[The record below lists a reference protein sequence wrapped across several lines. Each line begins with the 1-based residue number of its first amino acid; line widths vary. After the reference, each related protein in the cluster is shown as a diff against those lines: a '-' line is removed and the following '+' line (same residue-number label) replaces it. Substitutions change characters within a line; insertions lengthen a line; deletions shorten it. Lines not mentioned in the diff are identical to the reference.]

1 MMTIG
6 WQEESLLLS
15 SQRQDW
21 HRLDSMK
28 LFLLLF
34 QMILLLLLIVLLLL
48 LLLRLIKDDSKRRA
62 MTPALPGPV
71 KKSLKFKEF

>member
-21 HRLDSMK
+21 HRLDSIK
-28 LFLLLF
+28 LFLLFLF
-34 QMILLLLLIVLLLL
+34 LFLMILLL
-48 LLLRLIKDDSKRRA
+48 LLLRLIKDDSK
-62 MTPALPGPV
+62 
-71 KKSLKFKEF
+71 

>member
-21 HRLDSMK
+21 HRLDSIK

-34 QMILLLLLIVLLLL
+34 LLFLLILLLLLIIL

>member
-21 HRLDSMK
+21 HRLDSIK
-28 LFLLLF
+28 LFLLFLF
-34 QMILLLLLIVLLLL
+34 LMILLLLLIVLLLL
-48 LLLRLIKDDSKRRA
+48 LLRLIKDDSK
-62 MTPALPGPV
+62 
-71 KKSLKFKEF
+71 

>member
-21 HRLDSMK
+21 HRLDSIK
-28 LFLLLF
+28 LFLLFLF
-34 QMILLLLLIVLLLL
+34 LIILFLFLMILLLIVIFLLLFT
-48 LLLRLIKDDSKRRA
+48 LIKDDSK
-62 MTPALPGPV
+62 
-71 KKSLKFKEF
+71 

>member
-6 WQEESLLLS
+6 WQEERLLLS

-21 HRLDSMK
+21 HRLDSIK

-34 QMILLLLLIVLLLL
+34 LFLVILLLLLIVIL
-48 LLLRLIKDDSKRRA
+48 LLLRLIKDDSK
-62 MTPALPGPV
+62 
-71 KKSLKFKEF
+71 